1 MLRISSRLVVQ
12 VALCFSLTSLSLQAE
27 TLSNA
32 IKSCT
37 EVENSLKRLVCFDGV
52 AKKLNGYSGKSEE
65 LSLAAAKVNTQVP
78 SQLKRESSLPTPQS
92 PEKNEAVNDFGKP
105 KPAKSTSYIDGDS
118 LVGKVAAV
126 KKLSSKKVI
135 VTLDDGQEWLQTSSE
150 KAGQPKVGD
159 TVVITN
165 GALSAFYMKVEG
177 SKRRIRVK
185 RVN

>member
-12 VALCFSLTSLSLQAE
+12 VALCLSLASLGLKAE

-32 IKSCT
+32 VKNCT
-37 EVENSLKRLVCFDGV
+37 EEENSLKRLVCFDNVG
-52 AKKLNGYSGKSEE
+52 KKLNGYSGKNEE
-65 LSLAAAKVNTQVP
+65 LLLAAKPNSNIASIVESEDKIKTPKPQV
-78 SQLKRESSLPTPQS
+78 
-92 PEKNEAVNDFGKP
+92 KNNQVEDFGKP
-105 KPAKSTSYIDGDS
+105 KPSVTSSYIDGDS
-118 LVGKVAAV
+118 LVGKVTLV

-135 VTLDDGQEWLQTSSE
+135 VTLGDGQEWLQTSSE
-150 KAGQPKVGD
+150 QIGQPKVGD